1 MIDIHSHWIKYPGHV
16 TDAFVEEA
24 SIARGRPVDLNI
36 LPEDYLKAME
46 PVEKCVVFGMKACLS
61 GFYTPN
67 EDIAAFA
74 SYAPEKIVPF
84 MSVDPT
90 EGDFLDDFDHA
101 YHDLN
106 LRGLK
111 LAPMYAGFDPNDRR
125 LDALYAR
132 CQKLGVPILYH
143 MGTTFVRMAPLKY
156 SRPFLIDEVAR
167 RFPELRIVIAHLGHP
182 WEGET
187 LVVIR
192 KHPHVWADIAA
203 IYYRPWQ
210 FYNSMI
216 LAQEYGVTGK
226 ILFGSDYPFSTPA
239 ESAQGIRAINRMVEG
254 TNLPRIREE
263 SIEAIIERDGLK
275 SLGLR

>member
-1 MIDIHSHWIKYPGHV
+1 MIDIHTHWIRYPGHV
-16 TDAFVEEA
+16 TDAFVQEA
-24 SIARGRPVDLNI
+24 SVARGKPVDLNI
-36 LPEDYLKAME
+36 EPADYLAAME
-46 PVEKCVVFGMKACLS
+46 PVEKCVVFGMKARLS

-74 SYAPEKIVPF
+74 SHAPEKIVPF
-84 MSVDPT
+84 MSVDPA
-90 EGDFLDDFDHA
+90 EDNFLDDFDRS
-101 YHDLN
+101 YHDLK

-111 LAPMYAGFDPNDRR
+111 LAPMYAGFNPTDRR
-125 LDALYAR
+125 LDPLYAR
-132 CQKLGVPILYH
+132 CQRLSVPILFH

-156 SRPFLIDEVAR
+156 SRPFLMDEVAR
-167 RFPELRIVIAHLGHP
+167 RFPELKIILAHLGHP

-216 LAQEYGVTGK
+216 LAQEYGVTHK
-226 ILFGSDYPFSTPA
+226 LLFGSDYPFSTPA
-239 ESAQGIRAINRMVEG
+239 ESVEGIYEINRMLEG

-263 SIEAIIERDGLK
+263 VIEDILHRDGLK
-275 SLGLR
+275 VLGLF

>member
-210 FYNSMI
+210 FYNGLMI
-216 LAQEYGVTGK
+216 AQEYGCLNK
-226 ILFGSDYPFSTPA
+226 LLLGSDYPFTTPG
-239 ESAQGIRAINRMVEG
+239 ETVERLRRVNEITG
-254 TNLPRIREE
+254 NSGLPQVSLQAMEE
-263 SIEAIIERDGLK
+263 LIHRDTV
-275 SLGLR
+275 SLLNIG